1 MLTYN
6 LDTAASILYLQPHS
20 AFAADDFIKIAEAV
34 DPHIEATGGLA
45 GVIIEAPEFP
55 GWDSF
60 GALIA
65 HFRLVRDH
73 HRYVKKLAVVSD
85 SPLVKVIETLAAHFV
100 SAEVRRFPA
109 GAAEQAKQWIL
120 SAA

>member
-1 MLTYN
+1 MLTYH
-6 LDTAASILYLQPHS
+6 LDTAASILYLNPQS
-20 AFAADDFIKIAEAV
+20 AFTADDFLKLAATV

-45 GVIIEAPEFP
+45 GVLIEAPEFP

-60 GALIA
+60 DALAA

-85 SPLVKVIETLAAHFV
+85 APLVKVIETLAAHFV
-100 SAEVRRFPA
+100 SAEVRRFPE
-109 GAAEQAKQWIL
+109 GDAEAAKQWIV
-120 SAA
+120 SGA